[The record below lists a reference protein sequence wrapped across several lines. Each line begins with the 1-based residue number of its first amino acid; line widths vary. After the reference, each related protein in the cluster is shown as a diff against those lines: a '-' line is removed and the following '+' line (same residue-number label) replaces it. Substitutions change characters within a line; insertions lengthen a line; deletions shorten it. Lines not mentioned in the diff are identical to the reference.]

1 MRDTEGERK
10 IEIRRCRDRNGRR
23 ESETEKEVDRESARV
38 RVRVV
43 LKDYEEGETFI
54 MANF

>member
-1 MRDTEGERK
+1 M
-10 IEIRRCRDRNGRR
+10 CRDRNGRR
-23 ESETEKEVDRESARV
+23 ESEIENEVDRESARV

-43 LKDYEEGETFI
+43 LKDDEEGETFI